1 MILPSSFSFQSLESV
16 TQSICGGEH
25 MDFTLLEEHRM
36 LQDTVRRF
44 VKQELLPLESLVL
57 QRDTQGM
64 AGEELLPPE
73 VEDRLLTKAKG
84 AGLWGLDV
92 PEEFG
97 GLNLGALPKCLA
109 NEELHK
115 TITPF
120 IFPPD
125 APNLHMLMQTCT
137 PEQREKYLLPYARGE
152 KRSAIAISE
161 PGAGSDPA
169 GMQTIA
175 VKKGDQWVI
184 NGRKIWISRAH
195 IADFIIVMAV
205 TDKEKRARGGI
216 TAFLVDKGTPGLVLQ
231 RQIPVIGSHAPW
243 EVVFEDMTIPD
254 SHVLGQVGQGFAPMQ
269 LRLTVRRLEIGS
281 WCVGFA
287 QRCLEMMVDY
297 AKQRVTFGQR
307 LADRQAIQWFI
318 ADSATDI
325 HATRLMTHHGA
336 WKFDQGEDVR
346 QEASMVKIF
355 ATEMATRVA
364 DRAMQTHGGMGMSK
378 ELPLEF
384 IYRRLR
390 PMRIFEGPTEV
401 HRWVIAR
408 SLLKE

>member
-1 MILPSSFSFQSLESV
+1 
-16 TQSICGGEH
+16 
-25 MDFTLLEEHRM
+25 MDFTLQEEHRM

-44 VKQELLPLESLVL
+44 VRQELLSLESLVL

-64 AGEELLPPE
+64 TGEDLLPPE
-73 VEDRLLTKAKG
+73 VDEKLLEKAKA

-97 GLNLGALPKCLA
+97 GLNLDAFSKCLA

-115 TITPF
+115 TVTPF
-120 IFPPD
+120 TFPPD

-137 PEQREKYLLPYARGE
+137 PEQRERYLIPYARGE

-161 PGAGSDPA
+161 PSAGSDPA
-169 GMQTIA
+169 GMQTTA

-195 IADFIIVMAV
+195 IADFIIVMAL

-231 RQIPVIGSHAPW
+231 RQIPVIGGHAPW
-243 EVVFEDMTIPD
+243 EIVFEDMTVPD
-254 SHVLGQVGQGFAPMQ
+254 SHVLGQIGQGFAPMQ

-287 QRCLEMMVDY
+287 QRCLDMMVEY

-307 LADRQAIQWFI
+307 LADRQAVQWFI
-318 ADSATDI
+318 ADAATDI
-325 HATRLMTHHGA
+325 YAARLMTYHGA

-346 QEASMVKIF
+346 QEASMLKVF
-355 ATEMATRVA
+355 ATEMATRIA
-364 DRAMQTHGGMGMSK
+364 DRAMQVHGGMGMSK
-378 ELPLEF
+378 DLPLEF

-390 PMRIFEGPTEV
+390 PMRIFEGPSEV

>member
-1 MILPSSFSFQSLESV
+1 
-16 TQSICGGEH
+16 
-25 MDFTLLEEHRM
+25 MDFTLQEEHRM

-44 VKQELLPLESLVL
+44 VRQELLPLESLVL
-57 QRDTQGM
+57 QRDTQGLT
-64 AGEELLPPE
+64 GEDLLPPE
-73 VEDRLLTKAKG
+73 VDEKLLEKAKA

-97 GLNLGALPKCLA
+97 GLNLDAFSKCLA

-120 IFPPD
+120 TFPPD

-137 PEQREKYLLPYARGE
+137 PEQRERYLIPYARGE

-169 GMQTIA
+169 GMQTTA

-195 IADFIIVMAV
+195 IADFMIVMAL
-205 TDKEKRARGGI
+205 TDKDKRARGGI
-216 TAFLVDKGTPGLVLQ
+216 TAFLVDKGTPGLILQ
-231 RQIPVIGSHAPW
+231 RQIPVIGGHAPW
-243 EVVFEDMTIPD
+243 EIVFEDMVVPD
-254 SHVLGQVGQGFAPMQ
+254 SHILGEIGQGFAPMQ

-281 WCVGFA
+281 WCVGLA
-287 QRCLEMMVDY
+287 QRCLDMMVDY

-307 LADRQAIQWFI
+307 LADRQSIQWFI
-318 ADSATDI
+318 ADAATDI
-325 HATRLMTHHGA
+325 HAARLMTHHGA
-336 WKFDQGEDVR
+336 WKFDQGQDVR
-346 QEASMVKIF
+346 QEASMLKVF
-355 ATEMATRVA
+355 ATEMATRIA
-364 DRAMQTHGGMGMSK
+364 DQAMQVHGGMGMSK
-378 ELPLEF
+378 DLPLEF

-390 PMRIFEGPTEV
+390 PMRIFEGPSEV

-408 SLLKE
+408 SLLKD

>member
-1 MILPSSFSFQSLESV
+1 
-16 TQSICGGEH
+16 
-25 MDFTLLEEHRM
+25 MDFELLEEQRM

-44 VKQELLPLESLVL
+44 VRQELLPLEPLVL
-57 QRDTQGM
+57 QRDTQGLT
-64 AGEELLPPE
+64 GEELLPAE
-73 VEDRLLTKAKG
+73 VEERLLAKAG
-84 AGLWGLDV
+84 EAGLWGLDV

-109 NEELHK
+109 TEELYK

-120 IFPPD
+120 TFPPD

-137 PEQREKYLLPYARGE
+137 PAQRERYLLPYARGE

-169 GMQTIA
+169 AMQTTA

-195 IADFIIVMAV
+195 IADFIIVMAL

-216 TAFLVDKGTPGLVLQ
+216 TAFLVDKDTPGLVLQ
-231 RQIPVIGSHAPW
+231 RQIPVIGGHAPW
-243 EVVFEDMTIPD
+243 ELVFEDLTLPD
-254 SHVLGQVGQGFAPMQ
+254 SQVLGQVGQGFAPMQ

-281 WCVGFA
+281 WCVGLA
-287 QRCLEMMVDY
+287 QRCLDMMVDY

-325 HATRLMTHHGA
+325 HAARLMTHHGA
-336 WKFDQGEDVR
+336 WKFDQGGDVR
-346 QEASMVKIF
+346 QEASMLKVF

-364 DRAMQTHGGMGMSK
+364 DRAMQMHGGMGMSK

-390 PMRIFEGPTEV
+390 PCAFSRGRAKCIGG
-401 HRWVIAR
+401 
-408 SLLKE
+408 

>member
-1 MILPSSFSFQSLESV
+1 
-16 TQSICGGEH
+16 
-25 MDFTLLEEHRM
+25 MDFTLQEEHRM

-44 VKQELLPLESLVL
+44 VRQELLPLESLVL

-64 AGEELLPPE
+64 TGEDLLPPE
-73 VEDRLLTKAKG
+73 VDEKLLEKAKA

-97 GLNLGALPKCLA
+97 GLNLDAFSKCLA

-120 IFPPD
+120 TFPPD

-137 PEQREKYLLPYARGE
+137 PEQRERYLIPYARGE

-169 GMQTIA
+169 GMQTTA

-195 IADFIIVMAV
+195 IADFMIVMAL

-216 TAFLVDKGTPGLVLQ
+216 TAFLVDKGTPGLILQ
-231 RQIPVIGSHAPW
+231 RQIPVIGGHAPW
-243 EVVFEDMTIPD
+243 EIVFEDMTVPD
-254 SHVLGQVGQGFAPMQ
+254 SHILGEIGQGFAPMQ

-287 QRCLEMMVDY
+287 QRCLDMMVDY

-307 LADRQAIQWFI
+307 LADRQSIQWFI
-318 ADSATDI
+318 ADAATDI
-325 HATRLMTHHGA
+325 YAARLMTYHGA
-336 WKFDQGEDVR
+336 WKFDQGQDVR
-346 QEASMVKIF
+346 QEASMLKVF
-355 ATEMATRVA
+355 ATEMATRIA
-364 DRAMQTHGGMGMSK
+364 DQAMQVHGGMGMSK
-378 ELPLEF
+378 DLPLEF

-390 PMRIFEGPTEV
+390 PMRIFEGPSEV

>member
-1 MILPSSFSFQSLESV
+1 
-16 TQSICGGEH
+16 
-25 MDFTLLEEHRM
+25 MDFTLQEEHRM

-44 VKQELLPLESLVL
+44 VRQELLPLESLVL

-64 AGEELLPPE
+64 TGEDLLPPE
-73 VEDRLLTKAKG
+73 VDEKLLGKAKV

-97 GLNLGALPKCLA
+97 GLNLDAFSKCLA

-115 TITPF
+115 TVTPF
-120 IFPPD
+120 TFPPD

-137 PEQREKYLLPYARGE
+137 PEQRERYLIPYARGE

-161 PGAGSDPA
+161 PGAGSDPS
-169 GMQTIA
+169 GMQTTAI
-175 VKKGDQWVI
+175 KKGDQWVI

-195 IADFIIVMAV
+195 IADFLIVMAL

-231 RQIPVIGSHAPW
+231 RQIPVIGGHAPW
-243 EVVFEDMTIPD
+243 ELVFEDMTVPD
-254 SHVLGQVGQGFAPMQ
+254 SHVLGHIGQGFAPMQ

-287 QRCLEMMVDY
+287 QRCLDMMVDY

-318 ADSATDI
+318 ADAATDI
-325 HATRLMTHHGA
+325 YAARLMTYHGA

-346 QEASMVKIF
+346 QEASMLKVF
-355 ATEMATRVA
+355 ATEMATRIA
-364 DRAMQTHGGMGMSK
+364 DHAMQVHGGMGMSK
-378 ELPLEF
+378 DLPLEF

-390 PMRIFEGPTEV
+390 PMRIFEGPSEV

>member
-1 MILPSSFSFQSLESV
+1 
-16 TQSICGGEH
+16 
-25 MDFTLLEEHRM
+25 MDFSLLEEHRM
-36 LQDTVRRF
+36 LQDTVQRF
-44 VKQELLPLESLVL
+44 VRQELLPLEAVVL
-57 QRDTQGM
+57 QRDTQGLT
-64 AGEELLPPE
+64 GEELIPSE
-73 VEDRLLTKAKG
+73 IEEKLLAKAQE

-120 IFPPD
+120 TFPPD

-137 PEQREKYLLPYARGE
+137 AEQRERYLLPYARGE

-169 GMQTIA
+169 GMLTTA
-175 VKKGDQWVI
+175 SKKGDHWII

-216 TAFLVDKGTPGLVLQ
+216 TAFLVDKGTPGLILQ
-231 RQIPVIGSHAPW
+231 RQIPVIGGHAPW
-243 EVVFEDMTIPD
+243 ELVFEDMSVPD
-254 SHVLGQVGQGFAPMQ
+254 SHVLGQVGYGFAPMQ

-281 WCVGFA
+281 WCVGLA
-287 QRCLEMMVDY
+287 QRCLDMMIDY

-307 LADRQAIQWFI
+307 LADRQAVQWFI

-325 HATRLMTHHGA
+325 HAARLMTYHGA
-336 WKFDQGEDVR
+336 WKFDQNEDVR
-346 QEASMVKIF
+346 QEASMLKVF

-364 DRAMQTHGGMGMSK
+364 DRAMQVHGGMGMSK
-378 ELPLEF
+378 DLPLEF

-408 SLLKE
+408 SLLKD